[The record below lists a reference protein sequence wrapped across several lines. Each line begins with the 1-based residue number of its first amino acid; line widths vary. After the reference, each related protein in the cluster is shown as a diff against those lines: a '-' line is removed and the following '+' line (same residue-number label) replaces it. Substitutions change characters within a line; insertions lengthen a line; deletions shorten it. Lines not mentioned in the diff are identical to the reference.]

1 MLSGGAVLP
10 LRAVLVGLAAQAVV
24 LAVLRAGAWGWF
36 TGVAFA
42 AVTCGT
48 LAVGLARTGT
58 RSLGAA
64 NLVTLVRA
72 ALVGGVTALVV
83 EARSPAWV
91 VAVAALALAMDF
103 ADGQVARRTGTA
115 TPLGARFDMEIDAFL
130 LLVLSVYVAL
140 SQGWWDVAIGAWRY
154 LYIGAGV
161 LVGWL
166 RLPLPPSLARKTV
179 AAVQG
184 VALVVAASGLLP
196 SGLAVASTATA
207 LAALTLSFLRDIG
220 WQYRHR

>member
-1 MLSGGAVLP
+1 
-10 LRAVLVGLAAQAVV
+10 
-24 LAVLRAGAWGWF
+24 
-36 TGVAFA
+36 
-42 AVTCGT
+42 
-48 LAVGLARTGT
+48 
-58 RSLGAA
+58 
-64 NLVTLVRA
+64 
-72 ALVGGVTALVV
+72 
-83 EARSPAWV
+83 
-91 VAVAALALAMDF
+91 
-103 ADGQVARRTGTA
+103 
-115 TPLGARFDMEIDAFL
+115 
-130 LLVLSVYVAL
+130 
-140 SQGWWDVAIGAWRY
+140 VAIGAWRY